1 VTDIEQIGP
10 EEAAERVRGGAFL
23 LDVREPE
30 EWDAGHAPGA
40 HHLPLSRFGELHT
53 EVLPPPG
60 TPIVA
65 VCRVGGR
72 SQRVAEALAQAGYTV
87 ANLAGGMQAWAAH
100 GHQVLTDDGSP
111 GQVA

>member
-1 VTDIEQIGP
+1 MTDVEQIGP
-10 EEAAERVRGGAFL
+10 DEAAERVRDGAFL

-40 HHLPLSRFGELHT
+40 HHLPLSRFNERHT
-53 EVLPPPG
+53 EVLPPPE

-72 SQRVAEALAQAGYTV
+72 SQRVAEALTQAGYTV

-100 GHQVLTDDGSP
+100 GHDVVTDDGSP

>member
-1 VTDIEQIGP
+1 MTDVEQIDP
-10 EEAAERVRGGAFL
+10 AEAAARVGAGAFL
-23 LDVREPE
+23 LDVREPD

-40 HHLPLSRFGELHT
+40 HHLPMSQFNERYGD
-53 EVLPPPG
+53 VLPPAE

-72 SQRVAEALAQAGYTV
+72 SQRVAVALAQAGYTV
-87 ANLAGGMQAWAAH
+87 ANLAGGMQAWAEADN
-100 GHQVLTDDGSP
+100 GVVTDDGSP